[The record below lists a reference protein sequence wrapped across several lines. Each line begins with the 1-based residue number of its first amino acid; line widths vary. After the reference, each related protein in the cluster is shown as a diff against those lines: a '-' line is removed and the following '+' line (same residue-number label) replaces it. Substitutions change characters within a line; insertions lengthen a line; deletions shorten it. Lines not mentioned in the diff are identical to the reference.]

1 MSLLYL
7 LLAPLAFFVLQK
19 RISWVMHDIKTKNES
34 KLKADI
40 LFLLLCLMLI
50 GLLVWIIELG

>member
-7 LLAPLAFFVLQK
+7 LLAPLVFFVLQK
-19 RISWVMHDIKTKNES
+19 RISWVINDIKTKNES

-40 LFLLLCLMLI
+40 LFLLLCLMVI
-50 GLLVWIIELG
+50 GLLIWIIELG

>member
-1 MSLLYL
+1 MSILYL
-7 LLAPLAFFVLQK
+7 LLAPLVFFVLQK
-19 RISWVMHDIKTKNES
+19 RISWVINDIKTKNEP

-40 LFLLLCLMLI
+40 LFLLLCLMVI